1 DADRSKLFYVAED
14 EYNKLVIEV
23 VVPEGIEKYEL
34 FAWDDVKT
42 LTIPLSNVAGGYS
55 CDHVIVVQG
64 SSTVDKLPED
74 KLMLFSN
81 KNKVTLPDCVRIID
95 LSHFSN
101 SKELFCSKEAE
112 YSYEGKY
119 TSKNPKEV
127 MAKVDEYHQRFYKE
141 LTINGMK
148 ILD

>member
-1 DADRSKLFYVAED
+1 MEKTQETVQRILLEPDKYLLQLPCKQVRTKLSQAF
-14 EYNKLVIEV
+14 NHWL
-23 VVPEGIEKYEL
+23 
-34 FAWDDVKT
+34 
-42 LTIPLSNVAGGYS
+42 
-55 CDHVIVVQG
+55 
-64 SSTVDKLPED
+64 KLPED